1 MIDFWCSFQLYDAI
15 RSALAMSKLLGE
27 SRKLSDPWDVWLL
40 GSKDPIDMVDI
51 LYVDG
56 TNYMVNHILD
66 HIPIDMIWS
75 NEWNKTQ
82 VLNFLPSQ
90 SCWMVLSCL
99 VQPSTPAKM
108 RTNRSMQD
116 VNVHPPGV
124 KLPTIISTCSNLNTD
139 VWSSGRENPEAQL
152 SILLQKWITF

>member
-1 MIDFWCSFQLYDAI
+1 
-15 RSALAMSKLLGE
+15 MSKLLGE

-66 HIPIDMIWS
+66 HIPIDM
-75 NEWNKTQ
+75 
-82 VLNFLPSQ
+82 
-90 SCWMVLSCL
+90 
-99 VQPSTPAKM
+99 
-108 RTNRSMQD
+108 RTNRSRQD

-124 KLPTIISTCSNLNTD
+124 KPPTIISTCSNLNTD